1 MPIDFPASPAN
12 GAIFSSGGVAWV
24 WSSAA
29 GAWTTSGTMS
39 GPFLP
44 LAGGTVAPGPLVINA
59 NAAALPAPPAGTQ
72 LQIAAA
78 DTAPPILTIDAFNQA
93 PTLSMRATGGTA
105 AARTATPANNYA
117 GILAGYGYTGSA
129 YALGAYAI
137 MQTTELWSASANGM
151 RWSFNAIKSGTT
163 GLIQVAAF
171 DAGAGCQHLG
181 TTLADSAPTGW
192 VGEVISATTAS
203 NVAVPIGGV
212 ATNVL
217 SLTLT
222 PGDWDV
228 MGMASLSSTNGAT
241 NLAAG
246 ISTVSAT
253 LPTADKYSQIV
264 STTASIQVLGGAM
277 PMQRLS
283 VAANTTI
290 YLVAYIQAP
299 AGTAACGGDIIARRR
314 R

>member
-59 NAAALPAPPAGTQ
+59 NAAAPPAPPAGTQ

-151 RWSFNAIKSGTT
+151 RWGFNAIKSGTT
-163 GLIQVAAF
+163 ALVPVATF

-181 TTLADSAPTGW
+181 TTLADSASTGW
-192 VGEVISATTAS
+192 VGEAIQATAGPTNFGAS
-203 NVAVPIGGV
+203 NTPQNLTSIS
-212 ATNVL
+212 L
-217 SLTLT
+217 SA
-222 PGDWDV
+222 GDWDV
-228 MGMASLSSTNGAT
+228 GAGCAFLASTASPSQYIAGITGTSATIPSYYNCLLLGGSGQTLSSFCGAVPT
-241 NLAAG
+241 QRISLAA
-246 ISTVSAT
+246 T
-253 LPTADKYSQIV
+253 
-264 STTASIQVLGGAM
+264 
-277 PMQRLS
+277 
-283 VAANTTI
+283 TTI
-290 YLVAYIQAP
+290 YLVGQSTYASGVPQFQ
-299 AGTAACGGDIIARRR
+299 CVLLARRR